1 MIELNIKHQIF
12 TSFGSKFLEVSEM
25 IEKGS
30 FIHISGDSG
39 IGKTTFFKILA
50 GIITPDFGFIKVNN
64 SILLD
69 TENRI
74 VLPAQK
80 RNISIMFQNYALFPN
95 MTVKQNIAF
104 AQKDKNPDIIDYYLE
119 KFNLKI
125 LENPLP
131 KGIVLNVNIPKLK
144 KEEIK
149 GIKVCRQAH
158 AKWEESFDERVNPHG
173 KKYYWLTGYFNN
185 IDQDENADENALADG
200 YISVVPVK
208 FDLTAHEYLQ
218 ELGEVLNG

>member
-125 LENPLP
+125 LENVFPSKLSGGQQQRVALARTFVQNAEIILLDEPLSA
-131 KGIVLNVNIPKLK
+131 VDASLRQSMM
-144 KEEIK
+144 EEILK
-149 GIKVCRQAH
+149 INQNQGSTIFMISH
-158 AKWEESFDERVNPHG
+158 NEREFQNVS
-173 KKYYWLTGYFNN
+173 LNN
-185 IDQDENADENALADG
+185 LI
-200 YISVVPVK
+200 IS
-208 FDLTAHEYLQ
+208 
-218 ELGEVLNG
+218 

>member
-12 TSFGSKFLEVSEM
+12 TSSGSKFLEVSEM

-69 TENRI
+69 TENQI
-74 VLPAQK
+74 FLPAHK
-80 RNISIMFQNYALFPN
+80 RHISIMFQNYALFPN

-104 AQKDKNPDIIDYYLE
+104 AQKDKNPEIIDYYLE

-125 LENPLP
+125 LENVFPSKLSGGQQQRVALARTLVQNAEIILLDEPLSA
-131 KGIVLNVNIPKLK
+131 VDASLRQSMM
-144 KEEIK
+144 EEILK
-149 GIKVCRQAH
+149 INQNQGSTIFMISH
-158 AKWEESFDERVNPHG
+158 NEREFQNVS
-173 KKYYWLTGYFNN
+173 LNN
-185 IDQDENADENALADG
+185 LI
-200 YISVVPVK
+200 IS
-208 FDLTAHEYLQ
+208 
-218 ELGEVLNG
+218 

>member
-12 TSFGSKFLEVSEM
+12 TSSGSKFLEVSEM

-69 TENRI
+69 TENLI
-74 VLPAQK
+74 FLPAQK

-104 AQKDKNPDIIDYYLE
+104 AQKDKNPEIIDYYLE

-125 LENPLP
+125 LENVFPSKLSGGQQQRVALARTLVQNAEIILLDEPLSA
-131 KGIVLNVNIPKLK
+131 VDASLRQSMM
-144 KEEIK
+144 EEILK
-149 GIKVCRQAH
+149 INQNQGLTIFMISH
-158 AKWEESFDERVNPHG
+158 NEREFQNVSLIN
-173 KKYYWLTGYFNN
+173 L
-185 IDQDENADENALADG
+185 I
-200 YISVVPVK
+200 IS
-208 FDLTAHEYLQ
+208 
-218 ELGEVLNG
+218 

>member
-1 MIELNIKHQIF
+1 MIEFNIKHQIF
-12 TSFGSKFLEVSEM
+12 TSSGSKFLEVSEM

-69 TENRI
+69 TENQI
-74 VLPAQK
+74 FLPAQK

-104 AQKDKNPDIIDYYLE
+104 AQKDKNPEIIDYYLE

-125 LENPLP
+125 LENVFPSKLSGGQQQRVALARTLVQNAEIILLDEPLSA
-131 KGIVLNVNIPKLK
+131 VDASLRQSMM
-144 KEEIK
+144 EEILK
-149 GIKVCRQAH
+149 INQNQGSTIFMISH
-158 AKWEESFDERVNPHG
+158 NEREFQNVSLIN
-173 KKYYWLTGYFNN
+173 L
-185 IDQDENADENALADG
+185 I
-200 YISVVPVK
+200 IS
-208 FDLTAHEYLQ
+208 
-218 ELGEVLNG
+218 

>member
-74 VLPAQK
+74 FLPAQK

-104 AQKDKNPDIIDYYLE
+104 AQKDKNPEIIDYYLE

-125 LENPLP
+125 LENVFPSKLSGGQQQRVALARTLVQNAEIILLDEPLSA
-131 KGIVLNVNIPKLK
+131 VDASLRQSMM
-144 KEEIK
+144 EEILK
-149 GIKVCRQAH
+149 INQNQGSTIFMISH
-158 AKWEESFDERVNPHG
+158 NEREFQNVSLIN
-173 KKYYWLTGYFNN
+173 L
-185 IDQDENADENALADG
+185 I
-200 YISVVPVK
+200 IS
-208 FDLTAHEYLQ
+208 
-218 ELGEVLNG
+218 

>member
-1 MIELNIKHQIF
+1 MIEIQIRHQIF
-12 TSFGSKFLEVSEM
+12 TSSGNKFLEVNERISE
-25 IEKGS
+25 GS
-30 FIHISGDSG
+30 FVHVSGDSG

-74 VLPAQK
+74 FLPAQK

-125 LENPLP
+125 LENVFPSKLSGGQQQRVALARTFVQNAEIILLDEPLSA
-131 KGIVLNVNIPKLK
+131 VDASLRQSMM
-144 KEEIK
+144 EEILK
-149 GIKVCRQAH
+149 INQNQGSTIFMISH
-158 AKWEESFDERVNPHG
+158 NEREFQNVS
-173 KKYYWLTGYFNN
+173 LNN
-185 IDQDENADENALADG
+185 LI
-200 YISVVPVK
+200 IS
-208 FDLTAHEYLQ
+208 
-218 ELGEVLNG
+218 

>member
-12 TSFGSKFLEVSEM
+12 TSSGSKFLEVSEM

-125 LENPLP
+125 LENVFPSKLSGGQQQRVALARTLVQNAEIILLDEPLSA
-131 KGIVLNVNIPKLK
+131 VDASLRQSMM
-144 KEEIK
+144 EEILK
-149 GIKVCRQAH
+149 INQNQGSTIFMISH
-158 AKWEESFDERVNPHG
+158 NEREFQNVS
-173 KKYYWLTGYFNN
+173 LNN
-185 IDQDENADENALADG
+185 LI
-200 YISVVPVK
+200 IS
-208 FDLTAHEYLQ
+208 
-218 ELGEVLNG
+218 